1 MKTVFI
7 ATGSATILSMALKGF
22 AGDPQLTSWF
32 TVNSGKAARIYR
44 TDADR
49 AAGQS
54 VTTWSNGRQTQAQ
67 PAFSGV
73 QQILVS
79 SNWIY
84 IRSTGLGS
92 QVMGPWYLDAQ
103 RRFPFPNL
111 PTDQHYILRLP
122 RHPVVQSARSFNP
135 LGEIGMFVD
144 GVRMFDAT
152 DAFSYSTQF
161 GRDADPRAGIG
172 QGDQIW
178 DRDAWLNEG
187 ITFDAGLGH
196 QQNWGR
202 YHYHASPMALRY
214 LLGDHVDFDPQ
225 TKMYRENSGP
235 PSRHSPILG
244 WMHDGYPIYGPYG
257 YANATNAHN
266 AVRRMIS
273 GFVLRNGANGADDLA
288 QTGRRSLPAWDA
300 RELQRSPVL
309 NAFEFGP
316 NVNATYPLGH
326 YLQDYAFL
334 GDLGRIQGRDFDL
347 DELNG
352 RWCVTPE
359 FPNGTYA
366 YFTTID
372 VNGRPA
378 YPYNMGRRYHGQPAG
393 RLVSAISEPVT
404 TFFARETQ
412 SAPEPKPA
420 AHTVSLIWQGDTGYQ
435 AQTK

>member
-1 MKTVFI
+1 VKTVLTLISAALFLI
-7 ATGSATILSMALKGF
+7 ALNVPAA
-22 AGDPQLTSWF
+22 DPQLTSWF
-32 TVNSGKAARIYR
+32 TVNSGKVARIYR
-44 TDADR
+44 TEADR
-49 AAGQS
+49 VAGQS
-54 VTTWSNGRQTQAQ
+54 VTTWSNGRQIQAQ
-67 PAFSGV
+67 PTYSGV

-103 RRFPFPNL
+103 RRFLFPNL
-111 PTDQHYILRLP
+111 PTDQQYLLRLP
-122 RHPVVQSARSFNP
+122 RHPVAQTTRGFNP

-152 DAFSYSTQF
+152 DAFSYSTQH

-172 QGDQIW
+172 RGDQIW
-178 DRDAWLNEG
+178 NRDAWVNEG
-187 ITFDAGLGH
+187 ITFDAGFGH

-202 YHYHASPMALRY
+202 YHYHASPIALRY

-225 TKMYRENSGP
+225 TKTYRESP
-235 PSRHSPILG
+235 VAPTKHSPILG

-257 YANATNAHN
+257 FVVGTNSHSG
-266 AVRRMIS
+266 VRRMIS
-273 GFVLRNGANGADDLA
+273 GFVLRNGANGTDQLA

-300 RELQRSPVL
+300 REHQRSPVL
-309 NAFEFGP
+309 SAFEFGP
-316 NVNATYPLGH
+316 NVNVTYPLGH
-326 YLQDYAFL
+326 YLQDYAYL
-334 GDLGRIQGRDFDL
+334 GDVGRVQGRDFDL

-372 VNGRPA
+372 ATGQPV
-378 YPYNMGRRYHGQPAG
+378 YPYNMGRHYHGQPTG
-393 RLVSAISEPVT
+393 RLVNAINEPATNFFTSEPQSTVDPKSS
-404 TFFARETQ
+404 ARN
-412 SAPEPKPA
+412 
-420 AHTVSLIWQGDTGYQ
+420 VSLIWQGDRGYQ
-435 AQTK
+435 PLVR